1 MNKKLLF
8 VFSTLLLCSFS
19 FGNLSK
25 KVFAGTAGP
34 IYFDES
40 PSPAPSGII
49 FSFCGDD
56 SKGLWKVSGY
66 DSEGVPMLWMGHFD
80 YEVDKNQ
87 SLVINL
93 REGEMNQKGTEV
105 ASEIKE
111 FFEEYF
117 GSNPVLASMNISLE
131 KEQKESL
138 NSADEQWIFLGDQID
153 LKDVELELIPY
164 RLSKNIRLGKIVVF
178 SEKSKFFSEL
188 KYVVLEDM
196 KKLPRNSVPFN

>member
-8 VFSTLLLCSFS
+8 VFSTLLICSFS

-25 KVFAGTAGP
+25 KVFAGTAGH

-40 PSPAPSGII
+40 PSPAPSGVIL
-49 FSFCGDD
+49 SFCEDD

-66 DSEGVPMLWMGHFD
+66 DSVGVPMLWMGHFD
-80 YEVDKNQ
+80 YELDKNQ

-111 FFEEYF
+111 FFEDYF

-138 NSADEQWIFLGDQID
+138 NSADEQWIFLGDHTD

-164 RLSKNIRLGKIVVF
+164 RLSENVRLGKIAVF